1 LPFIHIFPVYFVVD
15 KLELIIAGEIA
26 LSRDP
31 GSSMRK
37 WRELFGVSQA
47 ELAQVLGVSPSTI
60 SDYESG
66 RRKSPGIGVVRRFV
80 NALIEI
86 DKRRGGRIVRQLERQ
101 VVRGYE
107 RAPFESHDFYSAV
120 SAEEFIK
127 RIDGRVITHEEL
139 VATTKLF
146 GYTLIDSI
154 RTITEVGAR
163 DYMRLFGSTP
173 QRALI
178 FTGVT
183 TGRSPMIALKVG
195 RFCVDM
201 VPAMVVL
208 QGIDTPD
215 VVAQKIAENE
225 GVLLVTT
232 LKEPHEIAKAL
243 LEFE

>member
-1 LPFIHIFPVYFVVD
+1 ME
-15 KLELIIAGEIA
+15 KLALIIAGEIA
-26 LSRDP
+26 LSKNP
-31 GSSMRK
+31 GASMRK

-47 ELAQVLGVSPSTI
+47 ELAQELGVSPSTI

-66 RRKSPGIGVVRRFV
+66 RRKSPGIGVVRRLV
-80 NALIEI
+80 EALIEI
-86 DKRRGGRIVRQLERQ
+86 DKRRGGKIVKQLERQ
-101 VVRGYE
+101 VIRGYD
-107 RAPFESHDFYSAV
+107 RAPFENHDFYSALT
-120 SAEEFIK
+120 AEEFAEKIE
-127 RIDGRVITHEEL
+127 GNV
-139 VATTKLF
+139 VAHPEKLPSTKIF

-154 RTITEVGAR
+154 RTITEVNVH
-163 DYMRLFGSTP
+163 DYMKLFGSTP

-208 QGIDTPD
+208 QGITTPD
-215 VVAQKIAENE
+215 IVAQKIAENE
-225 GVLLVTT
+225 GILLVTT
-232 LKEPHEIAKAL
+232 QLEPKEIVRRL